1 MDDRLWQLLNS
12 DAISKEPEI
21 SSCGVPT
28 DEMSPLCLVDYFLFM
43 NTEDPSE
50 QIPTVKVPD
59 DELCDSAGTLLEFA
73 PFRQEMAIDTVE
85 VPPSEF
91 VKESLVVEEWFPKR
105 KTKIQPP
112 DISAGLGKRQDRRD
126 VVELAR
132 FAAQQH
138 KLSVYNGCIYRYESP
153 CWKLLNERDAEILL
167 RETFS
172 KFELDDVLT
181 HKEYRDIYLLLR
193 DSPKLQRETEFCQ
206 PAHHLNLLDGT
217 LDLETMKLYSHSSS
231 DEFLTY
237 LDLSYQEIQNA
248 EYGSVFESFV
258 DNAGGGDRKVRQQL
272 LELLALAITGYE
284 AKVFYVML
292 GPSNTGKTQFGRF
305 LEELVGRN
313 NVECIAGVHDFAN
326 RFTTSQLEGKRVA
339 MCLDLPDA
347 PLPNVA
353 IGTIKQLVGD
363 DPIKVEAK
371 YKDGRTIYRKPLLLF
386 AGNHPI
392 RIPKAKNEEAF
403 KNRMVV
409 IPFKNP
415 VPSRHQKQQLYKQL
429 MDEAPYIVG
438 QAIEAYSDLL
448 RRNFNVTH
456 TEIPAEY
463 KLQDARP
470 SFEAVERF
478 IAERGV
484 IGEDEGISTN
494 DLYQAYIPYAADMDF
509 PPISRPEFS
518 RLFSRAIAACSDKEV
533 KRVKRINGTEQRG
546 YQGIGLR

>member
-1 MDDRLWQLLNS
+1 MDDRLWQKLNS
-12 DAISKEPEI
+12 NAISEELEI
-21 SSCGVPT
+21 PSGAVSA
-28 DEMSPLCLVDYFLFM
+28 DELTPLCLADICLLM
-43 NTEDPSE
+43 NTEDSSE
-50 QIPTVKVPD
+50 QIPTGEVLD
-59 DELCDSAGTLLEFA
+59 DGWCDSVGRLLYIA
-73 PFRQEMAIDTVE
+73 SFRPEVEIDTGE
-85 VPPSEF
+85 ISPSEF
-91 VKESLVVEEWFPKR
+91 AKEGFVAEEWFQKR
-105 KTKIQPP
+105 KATIQPP

-126 VVELAR
+126 IVELAR
-132 FAAQQH
+132 FVTQQH

-172 KFELDDVLT
+172 IFELDDVLT

-193 DSPKLQRETEFCQ
+193 DSPNLQRETEFCQ

-217 LDLETMKLYSHSSS
+217 LDLETMRLNSHSSS

-237 LDLSYQEIQNA
+237 LDLSYQEIQNS

-258 DNAGGGDRKVRQQL
+258 SNVGGGERKVRQQL

-326 RFTTSQLEGKRVA
+326 RFTTSQLEGKRLA

-371 YKDGRTIYRKPLLLF
+371 YKDGRTIYRKPLLVF

-415 VPSRHQKQQLYKQL
+415 VPARHQKQQLYKQL
-429 MDEAPYIVG
+429 LDEAPYIVG
-438 QAIEAYSDLL
+438 QAIEAYGDLL

-456 TEIPAEY
+456 TEVPAEY

-478 IAERGV
+478 ISECCV
-484 IGEDEGISTN
+484 IGEGEGISTN

-533 KRVKRINGTEQRG
+533 KYVKRINGTEQRG